1 MKNRNFIVG
10 VFVIVG
16 FALFTVGL
24 FLIGNRHQAFA
35 QHVDYYAEFTNLAG
49 LSKGAKVQVGG
60 MNAGQI
66 LDIGIPDSPSSRFRV
81 KLRIDEKMHGLVRTD
96 SVATIGTEG
105 VVGDTF
111 ILIKPG
117 SANAP
122 AAAANATLRSKEPT
136 DIADLLNQGKGVL
149 SDVDDTV
156 RTAHGLLTSVGA
168 NLNSTLGVARTT
180 ISNANDV
187 VADLKQ
193 GQGPAGMLLHD
204 QALAGQVRQMVA
216 NAQQA
221 SANLSLASTQVDG
234 LMSDVVSRHFPQKVD
249 DTLVNVKS
257 AATNFDASS
266 QQIHQTIAEIAQP
279 DEQGVTAGV
288 NIRESL
294 SNVNVATANMA
305 DDTEALKHN
314 FLLRGFF
321 KHRGYYDLGHM
332 SPDKYRKDS
341 VFTRPSNYRVWLPA
355 SDLFQSD
362 AKGQEQLTAGVK
374 ALLDN
379 AIAES
384 GDGIVADPI
393 VVEGYWNGVHTADQ
407 LALSRSRAIL
417 VRQYI
422 QMHFQLDPGNVG
434 AVSMMN
440 LPPPGLDHP
449 RWDGICIVAVK
460 VKS

>member
-10 VFVIVG
+10 LFVIIG
-16 FALFTVGL
+16 LALFTVGL
-24 FLIGNRHQAFA
+24 FLIGNRHDAFA
-35 QHVDYYAEFTNLAG
+35 QHMDFYAEFTNLAG

-60 MNAGQI
+60 MDAGQI

-81 KLRIDEKMHGLVRTD
+81 KLRIDEKMHGLVRAD
-96 SVATIGTEG
+96 SVVTIGTEG

-111 ILIKPG
+111 VLIRPG

-122 AAAANATLRSKEPT
+122 AAAANSTLPSKEPT

-149 SDVDDTV
+149 ADVDDTV
-156 RTAHGLLTSVGA
+156 RNAKGLLNTVSG
-168 NLNSTLGVARTT
+168 NLDSTLDVAKTT
-180 ISNANDV
+180 ISNANDLV
-187 VADLKQ
+187 VGLKE
-193 GQGPAGMLLHD
+193 GQGPAGMLLKD
-204 QALAGQVRQMVA
+204 QALADEVRKTVA

-221 SANLSLASTQVDG
+221 TANLSLASSQVNG
-234 LMSDVVSRHFPQKVD
+234 LMSDVASRHFPQKVD

-257 AATNFDASS
+257 AAANLDASS
-266 QQIHQTIAEIAQP
+266 QQIHQTMTEIVQP
-279 DEQGVTAGV
+279 DEQGVTAGA

-294 SNVNVATANMA
+294 SNVNAATANMA

-314 FLLRGFF
+314 FFFKGFF
-321 KHRGYYDLGHM
+321 KHRGYYNLAHM
-332 SPDKYRKDS
+332 DPDKYRKDP
-341 VFTRPSNYRVWLPA
+341 VFTRSSNYRVWLPA
-355 SDLFQSD
+355 NELFQRDSN
-362 AKGQEQLTAGVK
+362 GQEQLTAQGK

-379 AIAES
+379 TIAES
-384 GDGIVADPI
+384 GDAIVASPI
-393 VVEGYWNGVHTADQ
+393 VVEGYWGGSNAADQ

-422 QMHFQLDPGNVG
+422 QTHFQLDPGNVG

-440 LPPPGLDHP
+440 VPPAGLDHP
-449 RWDGICIVAVK
+449 TWDGICIVEVK